1 MDTEQIKQILGITT
15 DKHDAYLDT
24 VIPLFLEFA
33 EDYCNNT
40 FEVIPGPVK
49 IFVAKAAQ
57 HNMQVA
63 GLKSRTMGEVSYSY
77 DTEFPSSILKYL
89 SRYRKVRFV

>member
-1 MDTEQIKQILGITT
+1 MDTEQIKLMMGITT

-40 FEVIPGPVK
+40 FEPVPGPVK
-49 IFVAKAAQ
+49 LFVAKAAQ
-57 HNMQVA
+57 HNMKDT
-63 GLKSRTMGEVSYSY
+63 GLKARTMGEVSYTY
-77 DTEFPSSILKYL
+77 DTAFPEDIMRYL